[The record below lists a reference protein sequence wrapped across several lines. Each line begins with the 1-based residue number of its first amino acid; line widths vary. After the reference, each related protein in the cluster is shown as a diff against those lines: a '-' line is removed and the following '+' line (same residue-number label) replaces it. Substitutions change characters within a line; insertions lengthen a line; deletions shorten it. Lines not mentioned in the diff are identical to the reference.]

1 VHLSNNVFC
10 SVVKYKVGC
19 GHLNIYAKPANRKK
33 MIEQTELVVN
43 KWAYEPP
50 LNSIDAGAALSSFL
64 TLDVMKKRTA
74 TKKGIACMFTCEFVF
89 EKKTLLEYVAGDTYV
104 IDLADVIDKKE
115 LQTMIRN
122 TYSKFKETFDLRK
135 LGTVLQDKTLVAF
148 NEEMYDLDPVLE
160 LLK

>member
-1 VHLSNNVFC
+1 
-10 SVVKYKVGC
+10 
-19 GHLNIYAKPANRKK
+19 

-50 LNSIDAGAALSSFL
+50 LNSIKMPRLLYPVFL
-64 TLDVMKKRTA
+64 HLDVMKKRTA
-74 TKKGIACMFTCEFVF
+74 TKKGIACRFTCEFVF

-115 LQTMIRN
+115 LQTMVRN
-122 TYSKFKETFDLRK
+122 TYSKFKDTFDLRK